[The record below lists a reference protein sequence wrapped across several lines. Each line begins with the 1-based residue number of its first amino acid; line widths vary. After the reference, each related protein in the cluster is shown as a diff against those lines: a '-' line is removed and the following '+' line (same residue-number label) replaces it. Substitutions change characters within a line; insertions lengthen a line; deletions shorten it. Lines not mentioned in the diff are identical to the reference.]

1 MSVKPRKELA
11 AMLPQMK
18 QWMEAMH
25 QEPELS
31 TQEVNT
37 GKYVADLL
45 KIWATRFMSMSEN
58 MALRVW

>member
-1 MSVKPRKELA
+1 MSKMTVKPRKELA
-11 AMLPQMK
+11 AMLPLMK

-45 KIWATRFMSMSEN
+45 KKYG
-58 MALRVW
+58 LRGS